1 MCGRINQPDSAIE
14 YGKQL
19 YPEHPELFRQ
29 LGTGPRHNVPP
40 GTEPITLHQLTGEPA
55 ASRLFWGY
63 RPHWFDKAPVINARL
78 DTILKKSPFW
88 RATLKHRVIVP
99 VAGWFEWTGE
109 KGDKQP
115 WFIHARDGQ
124 TIFLAGVSAGKLDA
138 EPGPESGFA
147 IVTDDSAGGMVDIHD
162 RRPVALKPD
171 DAREWLD
178 PGLEVEAA
186 LELLSTARG
195 ESAFQWHP
203 VTRRIGNARYQ
214 RPDATTPI
222 QP

>member
-29 LGTGPRHNVPP
+29 LGAGPRHNVPP

-55 ASRLFWGY
+55 ATRLFWGY

-124 TIFLAGVSAGKLDA
+124 TIFLAGVSAGKVDA

-162 RRPVALKPD
+162 RRPEGGGPASAGTVSADDDQAGADLGREGGGSVFSFTIPAVPAPALVDPATGEVRRVGTPVA
-171 DAREWLD
+171 
-178 PGLEVEAA
+178 
-186 LELLSTARG
+186 
-195 ESAFQWHP
+195 
-203 VTRRIGNARYQ
+203 
-214 RPDATTPI
+214 
-222 QP
+222 